1 MGNITLKKILIFVL
15 LIKTLEFFRN
25 SSYTDF
31 KFEDYMLGYY
41 LLTFLTLSSTVIALL
56 KLNRYTKNILVFAY
70 FCNLIQL
77 TNELSNSTNG
87 VIEMLGLKSF
97 TSYILELLF
106 FAFLYSFTIYLIKD
120 PQKTHKF
127 SKTVDTL

>member
-56 KLNRYTKNILVFAY
+56 KTQSIYKKY
-70 FCNLIQL
+70 F
-77 TNELSNSTNG
+77 
-87 VIEMLGLKSF
+87 SF
-97 TSYILELLF
+97 CLF
-106 FAFLYSFTIYLIKD
+106 L
-120 PQKTHKF
+120 
-127 SKTVDTL
+127 